1 MQLIGDNIYHK
12 RYTYFNIYVIKGIDG
27 DVLIDTGFIMMRK
40 ALVRWL
46 DKFNI
51 KLIILTHA
59 HVDHI
64 WNAKYLQERYNCKIA
79 MCEDDIVN
87 IDNSKII
94 STPVNRYHIVAT
106 AMVHWGMKR
115 FKAEKFGID
124 IKLKDNDELNVFGL
138 NLKIV
143 SLKGHTNGQIGVL
156 YKDYLFAGDALVN
169 RRPKA
174 ELAYQNQDNDA
185 AIESA
190 KRINSLKPK
199 IIFIGHEFPIK
210 FSKFEKS
217 FERICNYNI
226 TVREKKHE

>member
-1 MQLIGDNIYHK
+1 MKIIDENIYHK

-27 DVLIDTGFIMMRK
+27 DILIDTGFIFMRK
-40 ALVRWL
+40 SLVKWL
-46 DKFNI
+46 DRFNI

-64 WNAKYLQERYNCKIA
+64 WNAKFLQDRYKCKIA

-87 IDNSKII
+87 IDNSKIK
-94 STPVNRYHIVAT
+94 SKPVNKKHVVAT
-106 AMVHWGMKR
+106 AMMQWGMKH
-115 FKAEKFGID
+115 FKAEKFKVD
-124 IKLKDNDELNVFGL
+124 IKLKDNDELNVYGL
-138 NLKIV
+138 KLKIV
-143 SLKGHTNGQIGVL
+143 SLKGHTNGLIGIQ

-185 AIESA
+185 AVKSA
-190 KRINSLKPK
+190 ERIKKIHPK

-210 FSKFEKS
+210 FLKFEKS
-217 FERICNYNI
+217 FDRICNYNI
-226 TVREKKHE
+226 TVKNK

>member
-1 MQLIGDNIYHK
+1 MKAIENIYHK
-12 RYTYFNIYVIKGIDG
+12 RYTYFNIYVIRGTDG
-27 DVLIDTGFIMMRK
+27 DILIDTGFIWMRR

-64 WNAKYLQERYNCKIA
+64 WNAKYLQDRYKCKIA
-79 MCEDDIVN
+79 MCEDDIEN
-87 IDNSKII
+87 IDNTKIK
-94 STPVNRYHIVAT
+94 STAVNKKHVVAT
-106 AMVHWGMKR
+106 AMMQWGMKHFKADDR
-115 FKAEKFGID
+115 FKID

-143 SLKGHTNGQIGVL
+143 SLKGHTNGLIGVL

-185 AIESA
+185 AVESA
-190 KRINSLKPK
+190 KRIYKIHPK
-199 IIFIGHEFPIK
+199 IIFIGHEFPVK
-210 FSKFEKS
+210 WSKFEKS
-217 FERICNYNI
+217 YERICNYNI
-226 TVREKKHE
+226 TVKNRK